1 MKTASRIDKPQP
13 FTQLKAGPVTIAGV
27 AWAQGRGISAV
38 EVRVD
43 DGDWATAE
51 LLPVPSVNTWV
62 QWRHPWTAD
71 DGPHTLAVRAIDGTG
86 AMQTEQRATP
96 FPDGATGWHAITVT
110 VG

>member
-13 FTQLKAGPVTIAGV
+13 FAQLNAGPVTVAGV
-27 AWAQGRGISAV
+27 AWAQRRGIDSV

-43 DGDWATAE
+43 DGPWARAE
-51 LLPVPSVNTWV
+51 LLPVPSIDTWV
-62 QWRHPWTAD
+62 QWRYTWNAD
-71 DGPHTLAVRAIDGTG
+71 SGPHTLSVRATDRTG
-86 AMQTEQRATP
+86 AVQTSQRATP